1 MEKVASLIEE
11 LISVLSEENKEYS
24 DLVILSHEKTKVIV
38 NNDIAAKDTPVYPNF
53 NVKYQDMSEMSYDE
67 LEAGDS
73 VKETDVDDIPEN
85 VSHSTIS
92 VKVNNTYV
100 TLTGKE
106 SYTFVDILDVYPFD
120 MSKMGGDEL
129 VMTIDKVK
137 AEFVSPLHNGAEV
150 ELYWK

>member
-1 MEKVASLIEE
+1 MVDYYTVEQLFKFLDIPVDDKKI
-11 LISVLSEENKEYS
+11 
-24 DLVILSHEKTKVIV
+24 IV

-67 LEAGDS
+67 LEADDS

-129 VMTIDKVK
+129 VMTIDKAK